1 MLGKRNRLI
10 LGLLGALLVSSS
22 FGAGAGTAE
31 IERVR
36 KKHVLSSTDFE
47 VIDAFLADAIE
58 RLLTTDEEDFA
69 SIADIRRAVIVNKSS
84 ATQSAREQ
92 YAGQFFKSAAT
103 HLADA
108 FSQLQDVSDQELKNK
123 IMLNLM
129 ILLDNLEDLRLAK
142 LAMKMVTAE
151 NAPVRYW
158 AVHAVTNP
166 KIVEQLNSANAANP
180 GGAVNLA
187 DEIVQ
192 VLRAGMYDEDRY
204 EILALTARFAG
215 SLKTAQAQKLLLEL
229 ADMRIK
235 KYADWSVDGE
245 LLELDLLRLLSDR
258 IASRNRNDPAAA
270 RRFAQ
275 LYSYAIQ
282 RYLKSMTDAD
292 LLRPE
297 QKQQLISVLVETEQR
312 CLAKLTGVSQSTI
325 KTTIEKSKAT
335 ALSVEH
341 DSLLGGPGSA
351 GRLLEALNFDYGTNA
366 DGSRRTSP
374 LILPDPPKPRAAE

>member
-10 LGLLGALLVSSS
+10 LGLLGALLVSGS
-22 FGAGAGTAE
+22 FGAGVGTAE

-47 VIDAFLADAIE
+47 VIDVFLADAIE
-58 RLLTTDEEDFA
+58 RLLTADEQDFA

-84 ATQSAREQ
+84 ATQSAQEQ

-103 HLADA
+103 YLADA

-158 AVHAVTNP
+158 AVHALTNRR
-166 KIVEQLNSANAANP
+166 IVEQLNSANAVNP
-180 GGAVNLA
+180 TVAVNLA

-258 IASRNRNDPAAA
+258 IASRDRNDPAAA

-325 KTTIEKSKAT
+325 KTAVEKERLA
-335 ALSVEH
+335 ALSAEH
-341 DSLLGGPGSA
+341 DSLLGGPGSP
-351 GRLLEALNFDYGTNA
+351 GRLSQALNFDYGANA

-374 LILPDPPKPRAAE
+374 LILPDPPEPKTAQ